1 MRNAMNPFWFVVKM
15 GGMALVTYAG
25 LAFLVRKFNPEP
37 SDIVAGIVHFKK
49 GADEFH
55 KGMSAIL
62 FGAQEPASLETE
74 KQRRESARI
83 AIE

>member
-1 MRNAMNPFWFVVKM
+1 MNPFWFIVKV
-15 GGMALVTYAG
+15 GGMALVTCVG
-25 LAFLVRKFNPEP
+25 LTFLIKKLNPKP
-37 SDIVAGIVHFKK
+37 SDIIAGAVHFKK

-55 KGMSAIL
+55 KGVSAIV
-62 FGAQEPASLETE
+62 FGAQEPASPETE